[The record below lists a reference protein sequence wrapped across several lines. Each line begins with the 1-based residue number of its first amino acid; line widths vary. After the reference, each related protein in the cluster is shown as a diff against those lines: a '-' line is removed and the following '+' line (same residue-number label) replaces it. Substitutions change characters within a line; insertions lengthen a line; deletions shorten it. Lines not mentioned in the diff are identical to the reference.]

1 MTITQ
6 RINMAI
12 AYKGVTQAEIARKL
26 GLSPS
31 NFGQRIKRGNF
42 SVAELEKI
50 AEALDAEF
58 LCAFRFEDGTK
69 V

>member
-6 RINMAI
+6 RLSMAI
-12 AYKGVTQAEIARKL
+12 AYKGITQAEIARKL

-31 NFGQRIKRGNF
+31 NFGQRLKRGNF

-50 AEALDAEF
+50 AEAMGAEF